1 VESGP
6 IHAARAQDAA
16 GRCRFSNY
24 FVTDSLCC
32 PSRSS
37 IFTGRFPHDTGIF
50 RDTGSVGGFMAFH
63 NRHHEQSI
71 FATPLQAVGYRTA
84 MLGTY
89 LNGYEPAKDSPEP
102 GWSMWA
108 VAGNGCPE
116 FNYGLNED
124 GKVAHY
130 GREPTDYLTDVLSGK
145 AVNFIKQ
152 SAGAPFMIKIAT
164 FAPRK
169 PYTPAPLKEIVEN
182 IDLNPT
188 FNEVGGAT
196 TSANVDGLSLVPLL
210 HGEPV
215 AAWRKVAL
223 VEQQGPARPGFSRGA
238 QRKSDHL

>member
-1 VESGP
+1 
-6 IHAARAQDAA
+6 
-16 GRCRFSNY
+16 
-24 FVTDSLCC
+24 
-32 PSRSS
+32 
-37 IFTGRFPHDTGIF
+37 
-50 RDTGSVGGFMAFH
+50 MAFH
-63 NRHHEQSI
+63 NRHHEQST
-71 FATPLQAVGYRTA
+71 FATALQAVGFRTA
-84 MLGTY
+84 MLGKY

-124 GKVAHY
+124 RKVAHY
-130 GREPTDYLTDVLSGK
+130 GREPTGYLTDVLSGK
-145 AVNFIKQ
+145 AVNCIKQ
-152 SAGAPFMIKIAT
+152 SAGAAFMIEIAT
-164 FAPRK
+164 FAPHK

-196 TSANVDGLSLVPLL
+196 TSATVDGLSLVPLL

-223 VEQQGPARPGFSRGA
+223 VEHQGPVRNMLDPDFPGVRSGNPTTYEAIRGPTWLYVEYA
-238 QRKSDHL
+238 NGEKAYHDLAADPDELHNTYSTLTSDE

>member
-32 PSRSS
+32 PSRSL

-50 RDTGSVGGFMAFH
+50 RNTGNDGGFMAFL
-63 NRHHEQSI
+63 NRHHEQST

-84 MLGTY
+84 MLGQY

-145 AVNFIKQ
+145 AVNFI
-152 SAGAPFMIKIAT
+152 MIEIAT

-169 PYTPAPLKEIVEN
+169 PYTPAQSRRSSRTSISIRPSTRLAARQRPPMSTATAWCPVARGAGCG
-182 IDLNPT
+182 
-188 FNEVGGAT
+188 VAQGGAGRASRT
-196 TSANVDGLSLVPLL
+196 
-210 HGEPV
+210 
-215 AAWRKVAL
+215 
-223 VEQQGPARPGFSRGA
+223 GP
-238 QRKSDHL
+238 